1 MELALL
7 GVINASANGI
17 SPPSRKYEVTD
28 KNIEKL
34 ITMLESPE
42 ASIRYEACED
52 LRVSPVL
59 TSKAVNALVHTLNDP
74 DADVADAAQR
84 ALAFHAP
91 KLEPDTAKSEV
102 QKETIEE
109 PRSNPNWTMI
119 RVGIG
124 TLVSILVT
132 TAAGIFFESGCTIS
146 NYMGNLFFIFVVT
159 WISWIVISSRF
170 RGIGSSNLAGMFLS
184 LLVILLGAFP
194 CIASIGFWIA
204 PVCN

>member
-1 MELALL
+1 M
-7 GVINASANGI
+7 
-17 SPPSRKYEVTD
+17 TD

-34 ITMLESPE
+34 IEMLKSPE

-52 LRVSPVL
+52 LHVRPAL
-59 TSKAVNALVHTLNDP
+59 TSDALNALVHTLNDP

-91 KLEPDTAKSEV
+91 KLEPDRAKSEV
-102 QKETIEE
+102 QKEAVDEHQ
-109 PRSNPNWTMI
+109 SNANWTMI

-124 TLVSILVT
+124 TVVSILVT

-146 NYMGNLFFIFVVT
+146 NYAGNLFFIFVVT
-159 WISWIVISSRF
+159 WISWIVISSGL
-170 RGIGSSNLAGMFLS
+170 RGIVSNNLAGMFLR